1 MTVIV
6 ESKRMKV
13 TQALRQFVEQHAK
26 KIAKLSKPATMIRVN
41 LETVEKKSN
50 DPLANSVTFRVKT
63 PGKDVVVTKKA
74 VNMYDAIVDA
84 SRGAARQL
92 RKYYER
98 QLGSKRLKRHEV
110 SNDTLPTAF

>member
-13 TQALRQFVEQHAK
+13 TQALRQFVEQQTQ
-26 KIAKLSKPATMIRVN
+26 KIVKLSKPATMVRVN

-50 DPLANSVTFRVKT
+50 DPLANSVTFRVQT
-63 PGKDVVVTKKA
+63 PGKDVVVTKRA
-74 VNMYDAIVDA
+74 VDMYDAIVDA
-84 SRGAARQL
+84 SKGAARQL

-98 QLGSKRLKRHEV
+98 QLGSKRLRRHDI
-110 SNDTLPTAF
+110 SGDMLPTAY